1 MSSNNLIGAAIAI
14 VATIVFASSVQAVT
28 TSLSCPASITTQ
40 QSGAAV
46 DGWNISEAVPNQ
58 KHLLR
63 AAGFSDGPPK
73 DQAQLRP
80 QVQSSKTGNK
90 SIYGFEG
97 VAADG
102 YWLEC
107 SYNETRVVAS
117 KKIPAELK
125 SCTVTYGAIARAHSE
140 PAIKSIVCK

>member
-1 MSSNNLIGAAIAI
+1 MSSNNLLRAGLAIL
-14 VATIVFASSVQAVT
+14 ATLVFASSVPAAI
-28 TSLSCPASITTQ
+28 TSLSCPESITTQ
-40 QSGAAV
+40 QSGAAI
-46 DGWNISEAVPNQ
+46 DGWGVSESVPNQ

-73 DQAQLRP
+73 DLAQLRP
-80 QVQSSKTGNK
+80 RIQSSKTGNK

-107 SYNETRVVAS
+107 SYNDTRVVAS

-125 SCTVTYGAIARAHSE
+125 SCIVTYGAENRAHPE
-140 PAIKSIVCK
+140 PAIKSIVCR